1 MEAMAM
7 ELLGVR
13 FIGVCVGLL
22 LVTIIILSILIVV
35 CQVDD

>member
-7 ELLGVR
+7 ELLEVR
-13 FIGVCVGLL
+13 LIGIWVGLL